1 MLKKIGISMA
11 ALCAALVLAKPPA
24 AAAADRDDYH
34 YRPSYQYNQGRRGYQ
49 TYTPQQRFRND
60 YWFQN
65 EYRND
70 RRDREWRENQWRQ
83 RDRREQ
89 RQRWNYRDRD
99 DDYYRYQAVNAGQTK
114 SLTLT
119 CSGSVIQPSNRACRR
134 PRDLV
139 QPKPGTK
146 TGVRAGAILGCPTNL
161 LKC

>member
-11 ALCAALVLAKPPA
+11 ALCAGLALAKPPA

-65 EYRND
+65 DYRND

-89 RQRWNYRDRD
+89 RQRWNYRDRN
-99 DDYYRYQAVNAGQTK
+99 DDYYRYQ
-114 SLTLT
+114 
-119 CSGSVIQPSNRACRR
+119 R
-134 PRDLV
+134 
-139 QPKPGTK
+139 
-146 TGVRAGAILGCPTNL
+146 
-161 LKC
+161 